1 MKIKVVSLIPIRKHQ
16 ILQGQLARVYRKS
29 EKTGEVTKD
38 DLRQIVFGLIK
49 SFDRNRFDKYRRK
62 EKLNYITSLT
72 GMIEELTP
80 REFTQLF
87 PIKKNYDGLQYGM
100 KDYFTTT
107 KYIESIGW
115 DKKIC
120 NGIEFLTEYVNDD
133 VTPLAAKLMVTIAD
147 YTDPDWF
154 ARFFETTEGK

>member
-16 ILQGQLARVYRKS
+16 ILQNQLARIYQKS

-38 DLRQIVFGLIK
+38 DLRQIIFGLVK

-80 REFTQLF
+80 REFTRIF
-87 PIKKNYDGLQYGM
+87 PIKKKYDGIRHGVG
-100 KDYFTTT
+100 DYFTT
-107 KYIESIGW
+107 KNYIESIGW
-115 DKKIC
+115 DNQIC
-120 NGIEFLTEYVNDD
+120 NGMEFLTEYVNDD
-133 VTPLAAKLMVTIAD
+133 VTLLAAKLMVTIAD
-147 YTDPDWF
+147 YADPNWF
-154 ARFFETTEGK
+154 DRFFETEEGK